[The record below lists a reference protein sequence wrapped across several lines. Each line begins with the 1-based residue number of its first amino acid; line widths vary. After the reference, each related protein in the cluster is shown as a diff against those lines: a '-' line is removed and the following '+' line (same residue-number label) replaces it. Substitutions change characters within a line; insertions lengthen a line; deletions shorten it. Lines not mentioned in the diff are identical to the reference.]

1 MFVTNGN
8 DIEGG
13 KYVFFNLEDK
23 EFFDKVQIKDCDV
36 TVTQLNSPN
45 MIVLPGS
52 VVYKEENKITQKMR
66 YYVWKIMDG
75 NLVKQYVIP
84 GVTFDIGTEANVVI
98 LRGVEPGDILAKES
112 QEGTAGEEQ

>member
-1 MFVTNGN
+1 MEDTLHPINISGLKSSFRAPTGKLSYIPPSSKTLSSYRTGAKTNGN

-75 NLVKQYVIP
+75 NLVK
-84 GVTFDIGTEANVVI
+84 
-98 LRGVEPGDILAKES
+98 
-112 QEGTAGEEQ
+112 